1 MDRRVK
7 PGDDVERAEDDL
19 ERREMPTTTL
29 PLSIMTSPSYAGV
42 NPNASASSA

>member
-1 MDRRVK
+1 M
-7 PGDDVERAEDDL
+7 PGDDAEREEDNAEG
-19 ERREMPTTTL
+19 RL